1 MPSRI
6 AAAREPDSRTS
17 RVASWASSTPG
28 RLPASVVVG
37 VKRGWTSG
45 VLWQD
50 GATQASNQ
58 GVPMADKSP
67 RQGMTKKSSKSI
79 KEKRAEKHAKAAGG
93 NTAVESLGSKKK

>member
-1 MPSRI
+1 M
-6 AAAREPDSRTS
+6 ATARVPASRTS
-17 RVASWASSTPG
+17 EAASWVSSTPST
-28 RLPASVVVG
+28 LPGSGVVV

-93 NTAVESLGSKKK
+93 STAVESLGSKKK